1 MMTEEEQISYLAW
14 ARRVH
19 SHRPVGD
26 TLRYQ
31 TEAALE
37 QIEIGAFSERDDP
50 LARVLAGIIAEVYI
64 LPPGCTVRIEGEA
77 LPVETVREVY
87 AGITHE
93 HVEGVIT
100 RFRETGHRIK
110 HIKSYLRTA
119 LYNAV
124 FEFDFDCENVAAIA
138 APGGTECKEKS

>member
-1 MMTEEEQISYLAW
+1 MTEEERKEIIER
-14 ARRVH
+14 ARH
-19 SHRPVGD
+19 GQSLCPVGYN
-26 TLRYQ
+26 LRQ
-31 TEAALE
+31 KTEAALE

-50 LARVLAGIIAEVYI
+50 LARVLAGIIAEVFI

-93 HVEGVIT
+93 HIEGVIA
-100 RFRETGHRIK
+100 RFRAADYRIR

>member
-1 MMTEEEQISYLAW
+1 MTTEAERKEILERV
-14 ARRVH
+14 RRGQ
-19 SHRPVGD
+19 SLCPVGY
-26 TLRYQ
+26 TLRKQ

-37 QIEIGAFSERDDP
+37 QIEIEAFSERDDP

-64 LPPGCTVRIEGEA
+64 LPPVCTVRIEGEA

-93 HVEGVIT
+93 HVEGVIA
-100 RFRETGHRIK
+100 RFRAADYRIR

-119 LYNAV
+119 LYNSV
-124 FEFDFDCENVAAIA
+124 FEFDFDCENVASIA
-138 APGGTECKEKS
+138 APEGKCSGKN

>member
-1 MMTEEEQISYLAW
+1 MTTEAERKEILERV
-14 ARRVH
+14 RRGQ
-19 SHRPVGD
+19 SLCPVGY
-26 TLRYQ
+26 TLRKK

-93 HVEGVIT
+93 HVAGVIA
-100 RFRETGHRIK
+100 RFRETGHRIR

-124 FEFDFDCENVAAIA
+124 FEFDFDCENVASIA
-138 APGGTECKEKS
+138 APGGKNGSDL

>member
-1 MMTEEEQISYLAW
+1 MTEEERKEILE
-14 ARRVH
+14 RVRH
-19 SHRPVGD
+19 GQSLCPVGY
-26 TLRYQ
+26 TLRKK

-93 HVEGVIT
+93 HVAGVIS
-100 RFRETGHRIK
+100 RFRETGHRIR

-138 APGGTECKEKS
+138 ATGGTECKEKS